1 MIKIAQHL
9 TARSVRVIRDFCH
22 IISSVCSYYRVI
34 DLRKAIVQL
43 MKIAQHLKAR
53 RVRGGALELESV
65 EVQIQL
71 SETKSIENLNPKDVR
86 FKVYSLI
93 LVLELLL
100 YEEHS
105 NLELNLDSQHYGAD
119 QPALM

>member
-1 MIKIAQHL
+1 
-9 TARSVRVIRDFCH
+9 
-22 IISSVCSYYRVI
+22 
-34 DLRKAIVQL
+34 

-86 FKVYSLI
+86 FKVYSLTP
-93 LVLELLL
+93 VLEFLL
-100 YEEHS
+100 YEENS
-105 NLELNLDSQHYGAD
+105 NLELNLGSKHYGAD